1 MEKSKVIKEIR
12 FRATRSG
19 GPGGQH
25 ANKVSTRVTARFDL
39 FASTGLSE
47 DEKLLIREKIGHR
60 INEDGILQLSSDS
73 TRSQQQNKIM
83 ATERLISLLEGA
95 LHRPQK
101 RVPTKIS
108 KSEKMRRM
116 QKNRQH
122 AQKKALRRKPDID

>member
-1 MEKSKVIKEIR
+1 MEKSRVIREII

-47 DEKLLIREKIGHR
+47 EEKLLIWDKARHR
-60 INEDGILQLSSDS
+60 MTGEGILQLSTDS
-73 TRSQQQNKIM
+73 TRSQQQNKTIV
-83 ATERLISLLEGA
+83 TERLISILEEA
-95 LHRPQK
+95 LQQPQK
-101 RVPTKIS
+101 RIPTKIS

-116 QKNRQH
+116 QKNKQH
-122 AQKKALRRKPDID
+122 AQKKALRRKPDIG